1 RVALAGGPVA
11 VEFDSA
17 LPVEMGSRLVL
28 VEVVEN
34 RGERLAAV
42 EHVAGFGSFPVQIN
56 SEAGVISEQRLLPV
70 RVAAIGTV
78 GVGVE
83 QLADGQAVGRLGRG
97 DFSLDGHVDA
107 LSCGGRVGR
116 PARPKGKIGRIRGT
130 PRYVSRA

>member
-1 RVALAGGPVA
+1 
-11 VEFDSA
+11 
-17 LPVEMGSRLVL
+17 MGSRLVL

-42 EHVAGFGSFPVQIN
+42 EHVAGFGSFPVHID
-56 SEAGVISEQRLLPV
+56 SEAGVGGEQRLLPV

-97 DFSLDGHVDA
+97 EFSVGGHVDA
-107 LSCGGRVGR
+107 LSWGGTTGR
-116 PARPKGKIGRIRGT
+116 PARPKVRLEVSGELLGT
-130 PRYVSRA
+130 CSKA